1 MSTGYRP
8 SIRQLQE
15 DFAARLARKRMLEK
29 IAERRVT
36 PARKPAIDLSNSEPW
51 IARTTCLADDWYV
64 AQQVAKDVET
74 WGPQATASSA
84 S

>member
-8 SIRQLQE
+8 SIRRLQE

-29 IAERRVT
+29 IAERRGG
-36 PARKPAIDLSNSEPW
+36 PSNKPAIDLSNSEPW
-51 IARTTCLADDWYV
+51 MARPNCLADDWHI

>member
-8 SIRQLQE
+8 SIRRLQE

-29 IAERRVT
+29 IAERRGGPSV
-36 PARKPAIDLSNSEPW
+36 KSAIDLSNSEPW
-51 IARTTCLADDWYV
+51 LAHTSCLADDWFI
-64 AQQVAKDVET
+64 AQQVTKDVEK